1 MRDLTSLR
9 LYANTMR
16 QLTHTA
22 LLGTAELARFLTAY
36 RPGDVPVVVLADEF
50 EPGAAELRAG
60 VDSGGLYIVNLIAAE
75 AAWALGT
82 LCMGRTAH
90 EPAVSAMWESE
101 RG

>member
-1 MRDLTSLR
+1 M
-9 LYANTMR
+9 
-16 QLTHTA
+16 
-22 LLGTAELARFLTAY
+22 
-36 RPGDVPVVVLADEF
+36 VVLADEF
-50 EPGAAELRAG
+50 EPDAAELRAG

>member
-1 MRDLTSLR
+1 
-9 LYANTMR
+9 MR

-22 LLGTAELARFLTAY
+22 LLGTAELAQCLTAY

-50 EPGAAELRAG
+50 EPDAAELRAG

-82 LCMGRTAH
+82 LCMWSYRA
-90 EPAVSAMWESE
+90 
-101 RG
+101 